1 MDGTG
6 VAAGVDGE
14 ARELH
19 DRRRRPHHHP
29 IRLVRAAALHKNLP
43 GGPPL
48 GDRCGGGEGEDRGE
62 EPEAGAQARRL
73 AAGGTRAAAPG
84 PASTARRSA
93 ATARGEGGAAQ
104 QETEKETAKAT
115 AKASFSERMGDTEN
129 D

>member
-1 MDGTG
+1 MAPGSPPESTARRASSMTG
-6 VAAGVDGE
+6 AGGHITIPSASSAPPRSTRTFLAALPSEIAAAAGRGRTGE
-14 ARELH
+14 RN
-19 DRRRRPHHHP
+19 RR
-29 IRLVRAAALHKNLP
+29 
-43 GGPPL
+43 
-48 GDRCGGGEGEDRGE
+48 
-62 EPEAGAQARRL
+62 QARRRADS

-104 QETEKETAKAT
+104 QETEKETARAT